1 MAILN
6 ATRIQLQQEGIE
18 HLSDLLDFD
27 KEALRQVAE
36 NLRRPGGRV
45 PNPDPAADPGDTIPT
60 PPFVFGA
67 KSQIRLKAATS
78 IMRYY
83 ETVGRKA
90 TAANMKWTT
99 CIKSFTQHWKALE
112 DRKTEADGP
121 DVPKITKS
129 LVVTKWTEAFA
140 DFLNRVMG
148 IRTVPLSYV
157 IRENTNVP
165 AVAPTLATNQPFS
178 TDHGSVE
185 GELIA
190 RASHTHAL
198 FRDDNAQVYYFL
210 EEATRTTSYAASI
223 KPYQRAKNGR
233 GAWTAMIS
241 QYAGEDKW

>member
-6 ATRIQLQQEGIE
+6 DTRIQLQQEGIE

-27 KEALRQVAE
+27 KEALRQIAE

-45 PNPDPAADPGDTIPT
+45 PNPDPTTARGDTILT
-60 PPFVFGA
+60 LLFVFGV
-67 KSQIRLKAATS
+67 KSQIHLRAATH

-83 ETVGRKA
+83 ETIGREA

-112 DRKTEADGP
+112 DRKAEADIP

-148 IRTVPLSYV
+148 IRSVPLSY
-157 IRENTNVP
+157 IIHEHGTVP
-165 AVAPTLATNQPFS
+165 AVAPTLAILPCALLLQFGIFEHSNEGMFVCIFLS
-178 TDHGSVE
+178 SDSGS
-185 GELIA
+185 
-190 RASHTHAL
+190 
-198 FRDDNAQVYYFL
+198 
-210 EEATRTTSYAASI
+210 
-223 KPYQRAKNGR
+223 
-233 GAWTAMIS
+233 
-241 QYAGEDKW
+241 